1 MEPKFGRLLTAM
13 VTPFDKDLQVDYDCA
28 AELAERLLQEGS
40 DGLVIAGTTGESPT
54 LSDEEKLQLFRVVKE
69 AIGNRGSVIAGT
81 GTNWTEKSIFL
92 TREAEK
98 IGVDAVLL
106 TTPYYNKPS
115 QEGLHQHYKAIAKA
129 TSLPVILYNIPSRA
143 GRNIDARTTVRLAE
157 VENIVGIKEASS
169 DFAQIE
175 EIRAKAPKNF
185 LIYSGNDDETFPI
198 LLLGG
203 CGVISVASHIA
214 GQQIK
219 EMITAFF
226 TGEIAR
232 ARELHYKLRPL
243 FKALFPPISP
253 NPAPVKMALKL
264 SGFDVGGLRLPLVE
278 VTLAERQILEETI
291 EQYR

>member
-106 TTPYYNKPS
+106 TTPYYNKSS
-115 QEGLHQHYKAIAKA
+115 QEGLYQHYKAIAKA